1 MTMLIEQEAAK
12 PVRRVVAGPDAPAK
26 RPPIWVRAD
35 VFAQAEVSTARK
47 IAAWVALAICL
58 AILGF
63 LLAGL

>member
-12 PVRRVVAGPDAPAK
+12 PVRRDIAGPDAASK
-26 RPPIWVRAD
+26 RPPIWARAD

-58 AILGF
+58 AILVF
-63 LLAGL
+63 LLSGL